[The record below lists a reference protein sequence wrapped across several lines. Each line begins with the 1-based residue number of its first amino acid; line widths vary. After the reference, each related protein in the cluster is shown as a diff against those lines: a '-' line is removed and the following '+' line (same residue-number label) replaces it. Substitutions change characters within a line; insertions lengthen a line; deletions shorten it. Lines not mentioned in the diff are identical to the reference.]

1 MKLLIYVIYADL
13 VVLTFQSLGRAF
25 EEYHWKA
32 YISNSNRSRQILVPS
47 L

>member
-13 VVLTFQSLGRAF
+13 VVLAFQSLGRAF
-25 EEYHWKA
+25 EGYHWKA
-32 YISNSNRSRQILVPS
+32 YISNWNRSQQIFVPS